1 MGSNKKMLIPLIAA
15 SIVFF
20 LLFYIYYYRKYTTL
34 KSKHRN
40 HHSCL
45 SRKRSVSVMEYKT
58 LELATDNFQE
68 SNILGSGG
76 FGCVYKGKLEGNL
89 YVAVK
94 RLAGAH
100 PDSITEFQTEVDILS
115 KIEHPNI
122 ISLLGY
128 SIRDDTRLLVY
139 ELMPFGSLET
149 QLHGPSRGSALTW
162 NLRMKI
168 ALDIARG
175 LEYLHEHCHPPVI
188 HRDLKSSNI
197 LLDSNFNCQGL
208 APEYLIDDKSDVYA
222 FGVVLLELLLGRKP
236 MEKMADHCQ
245 SIVTWAMPQLTDR
258 TKLVKIV
265 DPAIRDTMDLKHL
278 YQWQWCVCKGK
289 QVIGH

>member
-1 MGSNKKMLIPLIAA
+1 MGSNKKLLIPLIAA
-15 SIVFF
+15 SIALCGLVFF

-94 RLAGAH
+94 RLAGGH

-197 LLDSNFNCQGL
+197 LLDSNFN
-208 APEYLIDDKSDVYA
+208 A
-222 FGVVLLELLLGRKP
+222 
-236 MEKMADHCQ
+236 
-245 SIVTWAMPQLTDR
+245 
-258 TKLVKIV
+258 
-265 DPAIRDTMDLKHL
+265 
-278 YQWQWCVCKGK
+278 KG
-289 QVIGH
+289 